1 MLPEVAVSSILLI
14 VIVLFPGLIFRRFYY
29 WSKFTKQFVKG
40 EWSERIVTSIF
51 WGIISQLIT
60 LLLIS
65 YILPILQIKLL
76 EKDII
81 ENDIIE
87 KIRDFSFADMDIEED
102 RILLFFILGYIL
114 FSIIVAGLL
123 GFILHKFV
131 RLFGID
137 IRIEAFRYS
146 NQWHYIFQGEV
157 PKSKKQVLFPWVDVT
172 LVTQQEDGKQKMI
185 QGVLK
190 DYQINA
196 TTGDLEYL
204 YLEKAERYSHTQKDF
219 KKILSDIFVIP
230 SQNIVDLNIRYKY
243 KNEENNIEKAEEEKN
258 VETEQEEKN
267 IETNKEEEK
276 NVGAIQEEKN
286 IETNKE
292 EEKNVGAIQI
302 QEEKNIEKVEEE
314 KNVEAIQE
322 EKNLETNEEEE
333 KNVEAIQEEKNLET
347 NEEEEKNV
355 EVIQEEKDIEKIVE
369 REKER
374 RAKQRKELFLA
385 RFMLFMIIVYILFPW
400 IIAKEGVIWWKKIL
414 SYFPLFICFINIT
427 GGFVYIVS
435 GKSKNWIFTI
445 MISFIFS
452 YLGWWVA
459 SLLLS

>member
-243 KNEENNIEKAEEEKN
+243 KNEEYNIEKAEEEKN
-258 VETEQEEKN
+258 VETKQEEKN
-267 IETNKEEEK
+267 TETNKEEEK
-276 NVGAIQEEKN
+276 NV
-286 IETNKE
+286 ETE
-292 EEKNVGAIQI
+292 
-302 QEEKNIEKVEEE
+302 
-314 KNVEAIQE
+314 
-322 EKNLETNEEEE
+322 
-333 KNVEAIQEEKNLET
+333 
-347 NEEEEKNV
+347 
-355 EVIQEEKDIEKIVE
+355 QEEKDIEKIVE

-385 RFMLFMIIVYILFPW
+385 RFTLFMIIVYILFPW

>member
-51 WGIISQLIT
+51 WGIISQVIT

-81 ENDIIE
+81 Q
-87 KIRDFSFADMDIEED
+87 KIRDFSFSTMDIEED

-114 FSIIVAGLL
+114 FSIIIAGLL
-123 GFILHKFV
+123 GLILHKFV
-131 RLFGID
+131 RWFGID

-157 PKSKKQVLFPWVDVT
+157 PKSKKKVLFPWVDVT
-172 LVTQQEDGKQKMI
+172 LITQQEDGKQKMI

-196 TTGDLEYL
+196 TSGDLEYL

-243 KNEENNIEKAEEEKN
+243 KNEE
-258 VETEQEEKN
+258 
-267 IETNKEEEK
+267 
-276 NVGAIQEEKN
+276 
-286 IETNKE
+286 
-292 EEKNVGAIQI
+292 
-302 QEEKNIEKVEEE
+302 KNIEKI
-314 KNVEAIQE
+314 A
-322 EKNLETNEEEE
+322 
-333 KNVEAIQEEKNLET
+333 
-347 NEEEEKNV
+347 
-355 EVIQEEKDIEKIVE
+355 E

-374 RAKQRKELFLA
+374 IAKQKKELFLA
-385 RFMLFMIIVYILFPW
+385 RFMLFMVAVYILFPW

-414 SYFPLFICFINIT
+414 SYFPLFICLINIT
-427 GGFVYIVS
+427 GGVIHIVS
-435 GKSKNWIFTI
+435 GKSKNWFFTI
-445 MISFIFS
+445 MVAFIFS
-452 YLGWWVA
+452 YLGWWLA
-459 SLLLS
+459 SLLLL

>member
-51 WGIISQLIT
+51 WGIISQVIT

-65 YILPILQIKLL
+65 YILPTLQIKLL

-87 KIRDFSFADMDIEED
+87 KIRGFSFANMDIEED

-172 LVTQQEDGKQKMI
+172 LITQQEDGKQKMI

-196 TTGDLEYL
+196 TSGDLEYL

-230 SQNIVDLNIRYKY
+230 SKNIVDLNIRYKY

-258 VETEQEEKN
+258 VEAIQEEKNLETNEEEEKNVGAIQIQEEKN
-267 IETNKEEEK
+267 IETNEEEEK
-276 NVGAIQEEKN
+276 NVETEQEEKNTGTNKEDEKNVEAIQEEKN

-292 EEKNVGAIQI
+292 EEKNVETEQE
-302 QEEKNIEKVEEE
+302 EEKNIEK
-314 KNVEAIQE
+314 
-322 EKNLETNEEEE
+322 
-333 KNVEAIQEEKNLET
+333 
-347 NEEEEKNV
+347 
-355 EVIQEEKDIEKIVE
+355 IVE
-369 REKER
+369 KEKER

>member
-267 IETNKEEEK
+267 IEANKEEK

-292 EEKNVGAIQI
+292 EEKNVGAIQ
-302 QEEKNIEKVEEE
+302 EEKNLETNEEEE
-314 KNVEAIQE
+314 KNVGAIQE

-333 KNVEAIQEEKNLET
+333 KNVEAIQEEKNIET
-347 NEEEEKNV
+347 NKEEEKNV

-374 RAKQRKELFLA
+374 RAKQRKENFLGW
-385 RFMLFMIIVYILFPW
+385 FMLLMFALYILFPW

-445 MISFIFS
+445 MVAFIFS

>member
-1 MLPEVAVSSILLI
+1 MLPEVALSSILLI
-14 VIVLFPGLIFRRFYY
+14 VVVLFPGLIFRRFYY

-51 WGIISQLIT
+51 WGIFSQMIT

-76 EKDII
+76 EKDIV

-87 KIRDFSFADMDIEED
+87 KIRTFSFATIDIEKD

-114 FSIIVAGLL
+114 FSILVAGLL
-123 GFILHKFV
+123 GLILHKFV
-131 RLFGID
+131 RWFGID
-137 IRIEAFRYS
+137 VKIEAFRYS

-157 PKSKKQVLFPWVDVT
+157 PKSKKKVLFPWVDVT
-172 LVTQQEDGKQKMI
+172 LITQQEDGKQKMI

-196 TTGDLEYL
+196 TSGDLEYL
-204 YLEKAERYSHTQKDF
+204 YLEKAQRYSHTQKDF

-243 KNEENNIEKAEEEKN
+243 KNEEYNIEKAEEEKN
-258 VETEQEEKN
+258 VETKQEEKN
-267 IETNKEEEK
+267 IETNNEEEK

-286 IETNKE
+286 TETNKE
-292 EEKNVGAIQI
+292 EEKNVETEQE
-302 QEEKNIEKVEEE
+302 EEKNIEK
-314 KNVEAIQE
+314 
-322 EKNLETNEEEE
+322 
-333 KNVEAIQEEKNLET
+333 
-347 NEEEEKNV
+347 
-355 EVIQEEKDIEKIVE
+355 IVE
-369 REKER
+369 KEKER

-385 RFMLFMIIVYILFPW
+385 RFTLFMIIVYILFPW

-427 GGFVYIVS
+427 GGFIHIVN
-435 GKSKNWIFTI
+435 GKSKNWFFTI
-445 MISFIFS
+445 MVIFLLS
-452 YLGWWVA
+452 YLCWRLA
-459 SLLLS
+459 SLLLL